1 MSYASVHFDT
11 PPSVNRIWKPGP
23 TGFFRSAE
31 YKAWRN
37 SAGVEVMASRKQG
50 LKFAEPV
57 EVIIIAKRHNKMA
70 DIDNLIKPISDVLKL
85 AGVYAD
91 DKAARKVSAEWSD
104 AAPAK
109 GAQVRATVTP
119 ISTEKAA

>member
-37 SAGVEVMASRKQG
+37 SAAMEVMAARKNG
-50 LKFAEPV
+50 LKFVEPV
-57 EVIIIAKRHNKMA
+57 EVIIIAKRHNKLS
-70 DIDNLIKPISDVLKL
+70 DVDNLIKPLLDVCQFGQLIENDNQ
-85 AGVYAD
+85 VQCVT
-91 DKAARKVSAEWSD
+91 ARWALDHDIQHMNGRDVRVEVRSA
-104 AAPAK
+104 
-109 GAQVRATVTP
+109 
-119 ISTEKAA
+119 